1 LSGRLR
7 LHTRAQNSAGERV
20 RIALN
25 LKGIT
30 YEYVPVPSLADQ
42 AYLRLN
48 PQGLMPA
55 LEIDGAVLT
64 QSLAI
69 LEYLEERFPDPS
81 ILPEN
86 PVLRARSRAFAQAVA
101 AEIHALTVNRVR
113 KRVATL
119 AGDEAAG
126 RDWFRHWAG
135 LGLAALEAGLA
146 DRDSRFAFAD
156 HPTLADIALVPQ
168 MRNARRLGLDLGPL
182 PRLVALDARC
192 REVEAVRLAAPE
204 AQADFG
210 G

>member
-1 LSGRLR
+1 MLR

-20 RIALN
+20 RIGLN
-25 LKGIT
+25 LKGLA
-30 YEYVPVPSLADQ
+30 YDYVPIADLRD
-42 AYLRLN
+42 AEYLRLN

-55 LEIDGAVLT
+55 LEIEGAVLT

-69 LEYLEERFPDPS
+69 LEYLEERFPEPS
-81 ILPEN
+81 ILPSD

-113 KRVATL
+113 KRVAAL
-119 AGDEAAG
+119 AGEAAG
-126 RDWFRHWAG
+126 GEWFRHWAS

-192 REVEAVRLAAPE
+192 REVEAFRLAAPE